1 MKIIEQIQPS
11 YGEEEIS
18 AIVNYLRQE
27 PKPYLTEYTQA
38 RTFENDIAKFVGAKH
53 CSATANG
60 TVAISLALSA
70 LGIGKG
76 DQVIVPDYTFVASAT
91 ACEAVGAEP
100 VFCDIEKETLCLDF
114 ARMKKAITK
123 KTKAIILVS
132 MNGRYPTKMKEI
144 IDYCHGKGIFVVED
158 AAQSLGSECNGKYL
172 GTLGDIGCY
181 SFSMPK
187 IITTGQGGAC
197 VTNSTALYER
207 MKRIR
212 NFGRDGQ
219 NSDHFVMKGWNF
231 KTTDL
236 QSVIGIE
243 QLKKLPERV
252 VQKMKINLKYAE
264 GLVELKQIK
273 ILKPQMDEGSIT
285 ALCAMDILLENKDDR
300 TPLMN
305 FLKEA
310 GIQTRAFYPPLHKE
324 PYDQKGSFKVT
335 EDICARG
342 LWLPSSLNLTDEE
355 IKYICGKIKEYFG
368 A

>member
-27 PKPYLTEYTQA
+27 PKPYLTEYTQT

-243 QLKKLPERV
+243 QLKKLSERV
-252 VQKMKINLKYAE
+252 KRKQDIY
-264 GLVELKQIK
+264 VEYISKLGRVIDFV
-273 ILKPQMDEGSIT
+273 LTNTEET
-285 ALCAMDILLENKDDR
+285 APNAVDILVKNKDDR